1 MLQNSFAVIEWVA
14 RNKGLRR
21 PVGLF
26 DVEREV
32 LMNIT
37 KALAVVAVAGASVLV
52 APQIASAQE
61 ELRIGTASLGGAY
74 YPMGQAISNMVIQH
88 AEGYEMLPI
97 VTGGGAENPRL
108 IDSGEV
114 EFAIA
119 PASLGFFAY
128 SGRGPYPDALD
139 IRAVGTLHS
148 SILHM
153 VTLPGSRIET
163 IEDLRGRRV
172 AVGPAGGGTLNVMR
186 DVLAVHGMSMED
198 INPSFLSYADGF
210 SQLAD
215 GSVDASFALAG
226 FPTSAVVQT
235 GATNE
240 LQFIELSTEM
250 MAALRE
256 EYPYYSEVSVPA
268 DVYDTGEPVTV
279 VGSANMLITHADAD
293 LELVQTIAA
302 AIYGNLDDLI
312 AENALAAQI
321 VPERSLDLPIP
332 LHPGAEAY
340 FSGN

>member
-1 MLQNSFAVIEWVA
+1 MTFKKTLAVAAVVSA
-14 RNKGLRR
+14 A
-21 PVGLF
+21 
-26 DVEREV
+26 
-32 LMNIT
+32 
-37 KALAVVAVAGASVLV
+37 ALA
-52 APQIASAQE
+52 APQMGMAQE

-74 YPMGQAISNMVIQH
+74 YPMGQALSNMVIQH

-108 IDSGEV
+108 IASGEV

-128 SGRGPYPDALD
+128 SGRGPYPEALD

-153 VTLPGSRIET
+153 VTLPGSGIEG
-163 IEDLRGRRV
+163 IEDLRGKRV
-172 AVGPAGGGTLNVMR
+172 AVGPAGGGTLNIMR
-186 DVLAVHGMSMED
+186 DIFAIHDMSMED

-235 GATNE
+235 GATND
-240 LQFIELSTEM
+240 LQFIELSDEM
-250 MAALRE
+250 MAMLLE
-256 EYPYYSEVSVPA
+256 TYPYYSDVSVPG
-268 DVYDTGEPVTV
+268 DVYDTGEPVSV

-293 LELVQTIAA
+293 PALVRTVAA

-321 VPERSLDLPIP
+321 VPERSMDLPIP